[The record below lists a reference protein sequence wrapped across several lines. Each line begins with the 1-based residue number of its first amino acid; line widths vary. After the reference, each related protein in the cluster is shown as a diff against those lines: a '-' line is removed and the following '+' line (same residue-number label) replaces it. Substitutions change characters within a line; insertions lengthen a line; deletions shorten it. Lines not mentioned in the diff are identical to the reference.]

1 MGRSIS
7 IGYRLPRRRLFRL
20 ASVARRFVA
29 PVWPA
34 WHADWGVPSPLSR
47 YTCVRSGLFVVRLL
61 AEQGIV
67 GVLRSG
73 VPLADERE
81 PASASFGFRAA
92 GEWES
97 HAWVEAGGFVI
108 DITADQFGD
117 APVIVLPVHD
127 RRYAAGE
134 GPTALPAPGPRSVKA
149 VDIVWQAWTC
159 RTGRE
164 HFASLSPA
172 TDS

>member
-1 MGRSIS
+1 M
-7 IGYRLPRRRLFRL
+7 
-20 ASVARRFVA
+20 
-29 PVWPA
+29 
-34 WHADWGVPSPLSR
+34 PSPLSR

-73 VPLADERE
+73 VPLADETRL
-81 PASASFGFRAA
+81 ASALFGFRAA
-92 GEWES
+92 GGWES
-97 HAWVEAGGFVI
+97 HAWVEAGGFLI

-127 RRYAAGE
+127 RRYAAGK
-134 GPTALPAPGPRSVKA
+134 GSTALPAPGSRSVKA
-149 VDIVWQAWTC
+149 ADIVWQAWTC

-164 HFASLSPA
+164 HFASLSRA